1 MADQENINNTRRQ
14 NELLDAQFST
24 LEALNRLAQQRVVFE
39 GEVSDEIANE
49 NDFLRQQLIVRNNL
63 NKGGIRQLTT
73 QKELNKAANQNLGIA
88 RSIQNVTASELGSQK
103 LIEKT
108 QNNQVKVQG
117 NINFLK
123 KQSLEIDKQ
132 QKSLLE
138 RFDKLKS
145 LEKKAIEDA
154 NKAEAQGDKEKANN
168 LKSRAANLGLE
179 AKSYQAQIENNNAI
193 VDSLDQQVKLG
204 NKLLKELDIVER
216 SSKAIANDGFL
227 SIFDTLK
234 KIVNIIPGMRELLP
248 GFDQAAESYRE
259 ALVLQE
265 SLGAKGIGGEKGTKI
280 DGLGVDQAG
289 SLNDKIKAYREGDAE
304 GTKGMTQDFIKDL
317 PKEIQDTL
325 KGTTGTSALAILSNK
340 FKDGVATSVSPL
352 TAAFTALQKFL
363 KNFILLQF
371 LNAMVKADKV
381 AGDLA
386 KSMNVTYQEG
396 VQIQDNLNSIANTT
410 NSIFV
415 TSEKL
420 AQTQMFFN
428 KELGTSVMLTDE
440 QLATMTK
447 LREAAGFTN
456 EELAGIAKISITT
469 GKEAEKITG
478 EVLAQARISATRL
491 GVVVNERDIVKEI
504 AKVSAATTLSLGKSE
519 KAIADAVTTAKALGF
534 ELSQIEG
541 IASSILQFESSIEN
555 ELSAELLIGKELNLD
570 RARFAALN
578 NEVATVAKE
587 ISSQIG
593 TAAEFG
599 KMSRIQQEALAKAVG
614 MNREELAQTLYV
626 QEQLAGVSGDEA
638 KRREKIL
645 NARIAEVGLAQAQ
658 QEMADEGFET
668 LEHQASVQERLIA
681 LTEKLGE
688 VFVTLAEP
696 ILAIVSPI
704 VDALAPA
711 LSFVGN
717 LVGGI
722 AKGFGEVLKFV
733 SPLVV
738 MWGTFMAISK
748 TILAIQTAFNTV
760 KAIGLALQGQELT
773 IAQARSVVATKNF
786 LKDIGSYA
794 IKAAKAVAGIP
805 VVGPFLAVGEAAA
818 AVAGG
823 MALYSRFNKA
833 DDLMSSPTGGSGYG
847 DRILVSKEGT
857 YALNNRDT
865 IQASTVNSSPQSAA
879 VVETKLYIDNEA
891 FAQAS
896 SKSFS
901 KL

>member
-1 MADQENINNTRRQ
+1 MADQENINNARRQ
-14 NELLDAQFST
+14 NELLDVQFSI
-24 LEALNRLAQQRVVFE
+24 LEQLSRQAQQRVVFE
-39 GEVSDEIANE
+39 GQVSDEIAEE

-63 NKGGIRQLTT
+63 NKGNVKQLTT
-73 QKELNKAANQNLGIA
+73 QKELNKAASQNLSIA
-88 RSIQNVTASELGSQK
+88 RSIQSVTASELGSRK
-103 LIEKT
+103 LLEKIEKDK
-108 QNNQVKVQG
+108 VKVQG

-132 QKSLLE
+132 QAFLNQRIQTLKGLE
-138 RFDKLKS
+138 RKV
-145 LEKKAIEDA
+145 LEEA
-154 NKAEAQGDKEKANN
+154 NKAEREGNLEKATN
-168 LKSRAANLGLE
+168 LKSRVTNLGIE
-179 AKSYQAQIENNNAI
+179 AKTYQAQFENNNAI
-193 VDSLDQQVKLG
+193 QDSLNEQVDLS
-204 NKLLKELDIVER
+204 NKLLNELEQVETV
-216 SSKAIANDGFL
+216 SKAIANDGFL
-227 SIFDTLK
+227 SIFNTLK
-234 KIVNIIPGMRELLP
+234 DVVNLIPGLRNLLP

-259 ALVLQE
+259 ALILQKDMGLDNKQR
-265 SLGAKGIGGEKGTKI
+265 SLLDKNLEAYKKGTKQPG
-280 DGLGVDQAG
+280 GL
-289 SLNDKIKAYREGDAE
+289 DKTFMG
-304 GTKGMTQDFIKDL
+304 DL
-317 PKEIQDTL
+317 PKELQDQLKDKNGETL
-325 KGTTGTSALAILSNK
+325 TGTAALARMKKLGLT
-340 FKDGVATSVSPL
+340 FTSPL
-352 TAAFTALQKFL
+352 NAAMTALQGFMKKFL
-363 KNFILLQF
+363 FLQF

-410 NSIFV
+410 NSVFV

-440 QLATMTK
+440 QLVTMTK

-478 EVLAQARISATRL
+478 EVLAQARISSTRL

-504 AKVSAATTLSLGKSE
+504 SKVSAATTLSLGKSE
-519 KAIADAVTTAKALGF
+519 KAIADAVTTAKALGM
-534 ELSQIEG
+534 ELSKVEAISG
-541 IASSILQFESSIEN
+541 SILQFESSIED

-570 RARFAALN
+570 KARQAALN
-578 NEVATVAKE
+578 NDLATVAEE
-587 ISSQIG
+587 IAKQAG

-599 KMSRIQQEALAKAVG
+599 KMNRIQQEALAKAVG

-658 QEMADEGFET
+658 QEMAEEGFET
-668 LEHQASVQERLIA
+668 LEHQASVTQQITA
-681 LTEKLGE
+681 LTEKLSE
-688 VFVTLAEP
+688 VFVAIAP
-696 ILAIVSPI
+696 AVLAIA
-704 VDALAPA
+704 DALMLVLTPIARIVGFVTQLGKMFGGIPA
-711 LSFVGN
+711 TIGLMIPLLMKASF
-717 LVGGI
+717 I
-722 AKGFGEVLKFV
+722 AKGF
-733 SPLVV
+733 
-738 MWGTFMAISK
+738 
-748 TILAIQTAFNTV
+748 
-760 KAIGLALQGQELT
+760 ALNGF
-773 IAQARSVVATKNF
+773 K
-786 LKDIGSYA
+786 G
-794 IKAAKAVAGIP
+794 
-805 VVGPFLAVGEAAA
+805 AAA
-818 AVAGG
+818 AIYRTFAAIPYGLGLPLAIAGVAGLG
-823 MALYSRFNKA
+823 AVVNGASKMFTA

>member
-1 MADQENINNTRRQ
+1 MADNENEKRRQ
-14 NELLDAQFST
+14 NEMYDAQVST

-39 GEVSDEIANE
+39 GQVVDEISNE
-49 NDFLRQQLIVRNNL
+49 NDILREQLNIANKQNDGRLKNLAQQR
-63 NKGGIRQLTT
+63 
-73 QKELNKAANQNLGIA
+73 ELNKVNNQTLGIA
-88 RSIQNVTASELGSQK
+88 RSIQSITASELGSQK
-103 LIEKT
+103 LLE
-108 QNNQVKVQG
+108 KVQKDRLKVQK
-117 NINFLK
+117 NIDFLQK
-123 KQSLEIDKQ
+123 AAQ
-132 QKSLLE
+132 QTYSEDAKIN
-138 RFDKLKS
+138 
-145 LEKKAIEDA
+145 KAIQDSILLQVDA
-154 NKAEAQGDKEKANN
+154 
-168 LKSRAANLGLE
+168 
-179 AKSYQAQIENNNAI
+179 AK
-193 VDSLDQQVKLG
+193 KLVE
-204 NKLLKELDIVER
+204 ELNSVQSISE
-216 SSKAIANDGFL
+216 AIANDGFL

-234 KIVNIIPGMRELLP
+234 KIVNIIPGLRELLP

-259 ALVLQE
+259 ALVISQQPG
-265 SLGAKGIGGEKGTKI
+265 SFV
-280 DGLGVDQAG
+280 GLGEDQAA
-289 SLNDKIKAYREGDAE
+289 SLNDKIQAYREGDKE
-304 GTKGMTQDFIKDL
+304 GTKGMTKDFIKDL
-317 PKEIQDTL
+317 PKELQDTL
-325 KGTTGTSALAILSNK
+325 KGTSGTASLAILSNK
-340 FKDGVATSVSPL
+340 FKDGVATAVSPMR
-352 TAAFTALQKFL
+352 AAFLSLQKFL

-371 LNAMVKADKV
+371 LASIVKIDK
-381 AGDLA
+381 ATGDLA
-386 KSMNVTYQEG
+386 KSMNITYDESLG
-396 VQIQDNLNSIANTT
+396 VMENLSDIARNNNSV
-410 NSIFV
+410 FV
-415 TSEKL
+415 TTEKL

-440 QLATMTK
+440 QLTTMTK

-504 AKVSAATTLSLGKSE
+504 SKVSAATTLSLGKSE

-658 QEMADEGFET
+658 QEMAEEGFET
-668 LEHQASVQERLIA
+668 LEHQASVTQQLTA
-681 LTEKLGE
+681 LTEKLNE
-688 VFVTLAEP
+688 VFVAAAPAVLLIA
-696 ILAIVSPI
+696 
-704 VDALAPA
+704 DALMLVLKPISFIVGLVTQLGKMFGGIPA
-711 LSFVGN
+711 TIGLMIPLLMKASF
-717 LVGGI
+717 I
-722 AKGFGEVLKFV
+722 AKGF
-733 SPLVV
+733 
-738 MWGTFMAISK
+738 
-748 TILAIQTAFNTV
+748 
-760 KAIGLALQGQELT
+760 ALNGF
-773 IAQARSVVATKNF
+773 R
-786 LKDIGSYA
+786 G
-794 IKAAKAVAGIP
+794 
-805 VVGPFLAVGEAAA
+805 AAA
-818 AVAGG
+818 AIYRTFAKIPYGLGLPLAIAGVAGLG
-823 MALYSRFNKA
+823 AVVNGASKYFTA

>member
-24 LEALNRLAQQRVVFE
+24 LEALSRLAQQRVVFE

-491 GVVVNERDIVKEI
+491 GVVVNERDVVKEI
-504 AKVSAATTLSLGKSE
+504 SKVSAATTLSLGKSE
-519 KAIADAVTTAKALGF
+519 KAIADAVTTAKALGM
-534 ELSQIEG
+534 ELSKVEAISG
-541 IASSILQFESSIEN
+541 SILQFESSIED

-570 RARFAALN
+570 KARQAALN
-578 NEVATVAKE
+578 NDLATVAEE
-587 ISSQIG
+587 IAKQAG

-599 KMSRIQQEALAKAVG
+599 KMNRIQQEALAKAVG

-626 QEQLAGVSGDEA
+626 QEQLAGVSGEEA

-645 NARIAEVGLAQAQ
+645 NDRIAEVGLAQAQ
-658 QEMADEGFET
+658 QEMAEEGFET
-668 LEHQASVQERLIA
+668 LEKQASVTDQITA
-681 LTEKLGE
+681 LTEKLNE
-688 VFVTLAEP
+688 VFVAVAPAVLVIA
-696 ILAIVSPI
+696 
-704 VDALAPA
+704 DALMLVLMPIARIVGLVSQLGKMLGGIPA
-711 LSFVGN
+711 TIGLMIPLLMKAKF
-717 LVGGI
+717 I
-722 AKGFGEVLKFV
+722 AKGF
-733 SPLVV
+733 
-738 MWGTFMAISK
+738 
-748 TILAIQTAFNTV
+748 
-760 KAIGLALQGQELT
+760 ALNGF
-773 IAQARSVVATKNF
+773 K
-786 LKDIGSYA
+786 G
-794 IKAAKAVAGIP
+794 
-805 VVGPFLAVGEAAA
+805 AAA
-818 AVAGG
+818 AIYRTFAAIPYGLGLPLAIAGVAGLG
-823 MALYSRFNKA
+823 AVVNGASKMFTA
-833 DDLMSSPTGGSGYG
+833 DDLMSGPTGGSGYG
-847 DRILVSKEGT
+847 DRILVGKEGA
-857 YALNNRDT
+857 YAFNNRDT
-865 IQASTVNSSPQSAA
+865 IQASTQGSPTSGGETN
-879 VVETKLYIDNEA
+879 VTTKLYVDNQKFAEA
-891 FAQAS
+891 S
-896 SKSFS
+896 TLGFS